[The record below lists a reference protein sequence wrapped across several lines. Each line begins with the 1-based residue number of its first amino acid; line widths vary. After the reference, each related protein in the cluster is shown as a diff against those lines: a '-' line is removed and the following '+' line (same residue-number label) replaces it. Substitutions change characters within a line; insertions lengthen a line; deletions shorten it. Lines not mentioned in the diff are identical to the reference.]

1 MVLGLVA
8 VAGVLSLH
16 GLSRRA
22 DESTETV
29 RVEEKGEELDVGVS
43 PGALAALDAWRDA
56 ERSRPLRGARL
67 ADDTVLVLA
76 RGQNASTRGG
86 DPEQLS
92 VAAAG
97 VHGAPAV
104 AGDAP
109 AAPVVDAPQGGVAFT
124 ASVTLFSCEHDGTG
138 RYACTPGVPAGA
150 CGYVLNPAV
159 NPDGSHVGP
168 GVTSP
173 SLYVAAGPSWPCGTR
188 FRLGNG
194 QVVIV
199 GDRGG
204 KVHDFHVD
212 AYCVDAWDRETCL
225 PGIEASTT
233 VEVLR

>member
-109 AAPVVDAPQGGVAFT
+109 AAPVVGPAAGPLVFT
-124 ASVTLFSCEHDGTG
+124 ATVFGCLNDGTG
-138 RYACTPGVPAGA
+138 AYACQPGVPAGA
-150 CGYVLNPAV
+150 CGYVLNPALQA
-159 NPDGSHVGP
+159 DGSHVGQ
-168 GVTSP
+168 GVTEP

-199 GDRGG
+199 ADRGG